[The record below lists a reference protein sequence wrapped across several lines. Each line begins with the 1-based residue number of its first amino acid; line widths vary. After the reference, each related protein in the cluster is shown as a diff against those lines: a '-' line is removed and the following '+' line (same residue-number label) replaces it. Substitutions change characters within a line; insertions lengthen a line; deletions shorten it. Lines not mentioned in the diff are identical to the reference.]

1 MSRLGTSRVRIAVAV
16 IALAVAVLAAL
27 FASDLRSWQ
36 NGVRAGDVRYTQDHA
51 TATWHAST
59 FLPAGLSRDLLG
71 LKGQLAFRRAARQF
85 AIVRYLGNGVDN
97 GYSESQRRAALE
109 LALTNLSG
117 GADHQRD
124 SIIDNML
131 GILAYRD
138 SQQSGPSAPAPID
151 RSVNDFEAA
160 VELDPSNE
168 DAKYNLEWLRRKLAP
183 NGTRGGGTNSQAG
196 PAKTGKKGAGGGVPG
211 RGY

>member
-1 MSRLGTSRVRIAVAV
+1 MSRLRIAFAV
-16 IALAVAVLAAL
+16 LALAVAVLVAL
-27 FASDLRSWQ
+27 FAADLRSWQ
-36 NGVRAGDVRYTQDHA
+36 SAVAAGDARYSQNNA
-51 TATWHAST
+51 TASWSVSA
-59 FLPAGLSRDLLG
+59 FLPADLSRSLLG
-71 LKGQLAFRRAARQF
+71 LSDDLALRRAAQQF
-85 AIVRYLGNGVDN
+85 AVVRFLGNGVDN

-109 LALTNLSG
+109 LRLTNLSNG
-117 GADHQRD
+117 NDRHVD

-131 GILAYRD
+131 GILAYQD
-138 SQQSGPSAPAPID
+138 SQTSGPSAPAPID

-183 NGTRGGGTNSQAG
+183 VGTRGGGTNAQTG

>member
-1 MSRLGTSRVRIAVAV
+1 MSRLRIGLAAVA
-16 IALAVAVLAAL
+16 LAAAVLAAL
-27 FASDLRSWQ
+27 FASDLRSWR
-36 NGVRAGDVRYTQDHA
+36 NALTAGDTRYVQNHA
-51 TATWHAST
+51 TAAWHAST
-59 FLPAGLSRDLLG
+59 FLPASLSRSLLG
-71 LKGQLAFRRAARQF
+71 LSDDLALRRAARQF
-85 AIVRYLGNGVDN
+85 AVVRYLGNGVDN

-109 LALTNLSG
+109 VVLTNLANG
-117 GADHQRD
+117 KDRRVD
-124 SIIDNML
+124 SIVDNML
-131 GILAYRD
+131 GILAYQD
-138 SQQSGPSAPAPID
+138 SQTTGPSAPAPID

-183 NGTRGGGTNSQAG
+183 VGTRGGGTNAQTG